1 MNETDTPLNIGMSD
15 SSPLNAPM
23 PATIQSRNIPQG
35 TATLDDK
42 LKNILSKDLNVND
55 SDMETSISYSQEK
68 DKNNYQEI
76 FSNSAT
82 GPTAPKNES
91 LDKKK
96 FFNKY
101 MQF

>member
-1 MNETDTPLNIGMSD
+1 MP
-15 SSPLNAPM
+15 NAAKP
-23 PATIQSRNIPQG
+23 PTIEKMTQG
-35 TATLDDK
+35 NTQGASQGAAPGASLDDK

-82 GPTAPKNES
+82 GPNAPPAPKNES